1 MESLCGLCL
10 AYEEEYRIVT
20 KNDYAVVVVSTYPL
34 RDGHLLITPRRH
46 VLRLDELTAEE
57 SGAINEIL
65 YNSQQRLL
73 RAYPEHPPIHA
84 MQTGRHSS
92 QPHIHYHMIPSDSHF
107 RVLWT
112 TVHDSSGRLVVQKDR
127 ERINPPYTQ
136 EKLEDMARK
145 LRSV

>member
-20 KNDYAVVVVSTYPL
+20 KNDYAVVVVS
-34 RDGHLLITPRRH
+34 
-46 VLRLDELTAEE
+46 
-57 SGAINEIL
+57 
-65 YNSQQRLL
+65 
-73 RAYPEHPPIHA
+73 AYPEHPPIHA